1 MNSLQWNWSEF
12 FWNHGRG
19 REVQKLSFWEE
30 KILGGREGTVSKGCF
45 CCFRHAQWQGLKNI
59 EKCKLYCFFFFFS
72 FRLYCNQ
79 RVFYSMYRFRY
90 MHKKYTQILE
100 NMLCITT
107 HKIFRY
113 NWTCCPEIVW
123 VSLHLSKNKQVIVF
137 SQSIQF
143 FNLWTIS
150 HENHAS
156 SCAKFF
162 LCIKFDISLLSLT
175 H

>member
-1 MNSLQWNWSEF
+1 ME
-12 FWNHGRG
+12 
-19 REVQKLSFWEE
+19 EV
-30 KILGGREGTVSKGCF
+30 
-45 CCFRHAQWQGLKNI
+45 
-59 EKCKLYCFFFFFS
+59 EKCKNLAFERKKSLEEEKERFQKAAFAVLDMLNNRDWKILKSASSIAFFFFS

-123 VSLHLSKNKQVIVF
+123 VSLHFSKNKQVIVF
-137 SQSIQF
+137 SQSINF

-162 LCIKFDISLLSLT
+162 LCIKFDTSLLSLT

>member
-1 MNSLQWNWSEF
+1 ME
-12 FWNHGRG
+12 
-19 REVQKLSFWEE
+19 EV
-30 KILGGREGTVSKGCF
+30 
-45 CCFRHAQWQGLKNI
+45 
-59 EKCKLYCFFFFFS
+59 EKCKNLAFERKKSLEEEKERFQKAAFAVLDMLNDRDWKILKSVSSIAFFFFS

-123 VSLHLSKNKQVIVF
+123 VSLHFSKNKQVIVF